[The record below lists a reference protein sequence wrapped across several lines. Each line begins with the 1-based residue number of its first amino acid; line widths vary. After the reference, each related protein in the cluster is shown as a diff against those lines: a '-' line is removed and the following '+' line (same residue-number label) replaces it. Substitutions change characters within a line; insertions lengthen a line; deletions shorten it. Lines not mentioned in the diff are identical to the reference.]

1 MRPASIR
8 FDQLAARLV
17 PMALAGGLFCFVP
30 LDAKAHEFA
39 LGGDAYEDFLAG
51 GMAVLIDL
59 PVMIALI
66 STGILV
72 SMWKREGLPLV
83 WPAFLLAIPAGFVT
97 AALVPVDPVPLL
109 FATAIALGLLAVM
122 AIRPAVR
129 TMAAIV
135 FLAGLLTGWGI
146 LAGHAWGEVP
156 PGAYAGIFGLFN
168 LVLATSAAI
177 VSTGLKRLPYGWVE
191 ISFRALASWMVAI
204 AMMGWA
210 FLAGQTG

>member
-1 MRPASIR
+1 MQPAIIR
-8 FDQLAARLV
+8 FDRLAARLV
-17 PMALAGGLFCFVP
+17 PMVLAGGLFTFAP
-30 LDAKAHEFA
+30 FDAKAHEFA

-51 GMAVLIDL
+51 GAAVLIDL

-66 STGILV
+66 SAGILV
-72 SMWKREGLPLV
+72 SMWKQEGLPLV
-83 WPAFLLAIPAGFVT
+83 WPAFLLAIPTGFVI

-109 FATAIALGLLAVM
+109 FATAIALGLLAVV
-122 AIRPAVR
+122 AIRPGVR
-129 TMAAIV
+129 IMSAIL
-135 FLAGLLTGWGI
+135 FLTGLLTAWGI

-177 VSTGLKRLPYGWVE
+177 VSTALKRLPYGWVE

-204 AMMGWA
+204 AVMGWV
-210 FLAGQTG
+210 FLVGQTG